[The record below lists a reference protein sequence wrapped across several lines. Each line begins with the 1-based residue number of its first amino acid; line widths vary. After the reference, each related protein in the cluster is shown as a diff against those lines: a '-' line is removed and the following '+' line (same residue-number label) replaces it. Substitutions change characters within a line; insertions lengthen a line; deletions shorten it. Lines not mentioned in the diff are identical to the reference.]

1 MKFTSRAWIVSA
13 YFRQRF
19 FQSLSLV
26 ISNKNTPFF
35 VCPAKAHKSNRMA
48 KEPHIGHLIKM
59 ELRNQGRS
67 ITWLAKQL
75 NFSRQNIYKILNR
88 NWIYTDLLLKIC
100 DLLDYDFFKAYS
112 DYINDKK

>member
-1 MKFTSRAWIVSA
+1 
-13 YFRQRF
+13 
-19 FQSLSLV
+19 
-26 ISNKNTPFF
+26 
-35 VCPAKAHKSNRMA
+35 MA

-100 DLLDYDFFKAYS
+100 DLLDYDFFKNFS
-112 DYINDKK
+112 DYVNERKK